1 MKVSL
6 TTLLTTIALSF
17 NAVAADSK
25 PVSVVNTP
33 TVEVVN
39 EVPVTIENV
48 PLVEVANEVPVTIEN
63 VPLVEVANEVPVT
76 IENIPLVEIAHE
88 VPVTVENIPRVEVIN
103 SVTVAAPV
111 LQPAM
116 FSHFGQFGPSEQFLI
131 HRFQVEAGKTL
142 LVEQISNV
150 CSSFGALGSLVIG
163 RTAVPGRRYPG
174 LRLSFEE
181 TNLTTFRDHAYS
193 THAVTYYV
201 QGGDELEVAINAQDA
216 DEGVCT
222 IGVIGRYIEAAQ

>member
-1 MKVSL
+1 MKISL

-17 NAVAADSK
+17 NAFAGDSK

-48 PLVEVANEVPVTIEN
+48 PLVE
-63 VPLVEVANEVPVT
+63 
-76 IENIPLVEIAHE
+76 IAHE
-88 VPVTVENIPRVEVIN
+88 VPVTVENIPQVEVIN

-116 FSHFGQFGPSEQFLI
+116 FSYFGQFGPAEHHLI

-150 CSSFGALGSLVIG
+150 CSSNGALGSLIIG
-163 RTAVPGRRYPG
+163 RTDVSGRRYPG

-181 TNLTTFRDHAYS
+181 TNLTIFRDHAYS